1 MLCGCSESPG
11 KPETGNAT
19 GSGEIKRSLA
29 ATVIDLSEEVNWQ
42 VLLTWEGGCS
52 GGWGKKERC
61 YPLKLWYLPLYMRL
75 IKHQG
80 MLLRKEVKTDKFS
93 RSLLTFLAERDQK
106 QYKKKV

>member
-1 MLCGCSESPG
+1 MLCGCSESRG

-19 GSGEIKRSLA
+19 GPGEIKRSLA
-29 ATVIDLSEEVNWQ
+29 ATVADLSEEVNWQ

-80 MLLRKEVKTDKFS
+80 MLLRKEVKTDTFFQEFAHFFS
-93 RSLLTFLAERDQK
+93 RKRSKTI
-106 QYKKKV
+106 